1 MAKDPYTVLGK
12 NLEKVRNILMF
23 PRKLM
28 AIKSEIDDRS
38 IERVEKND
46 KYLNVLDREKYI
58 EFLGLSEEILMKE
71 NFDYTWQEIVYF
83 FVQKHPN
90 TPDIVEIPPKHLS
103 ALNVIKYRAL
113 PGNLL
118 LSPISANLLTSK
130 ISKYFKY
137 SFNQNVVQNALN
149 NLSKEGTIERT
160 DTSPIEYYR
169 PIKNFP
175 KYIDPLYELVQNLH
189 VILGKPLTNLVNKTS
204 RKNAK
209 ILAFLKEEPKF
220 RAEIFEEIKISN
232 ETNNVRRTIEVLE
245 KFELISKTELATRS
259 SLQKYKLTD
268 KGLQLLR
275 KSNVVC

>member
-23 PRKLM
+23 PRELM
-28 AIKSEIDDRS
+28 AIKSKIDERS

-71 NFDYTWQEIVYF
+71 NLDYTWQEIVGF
-83 FVQKHPN
+83 FMKKHAESLN
-90 TPDIVEIPPKHLS
+90 LLEIPPKHLS

-118 LSPISANLLTSK
+118 LSPISASKLTSK

-137 SFNQNVVQNALN
+137 TFNQNVVQNALN
-149 NLSKEGTIERT
+149 NLSKEGTIQRT
-160 DTSPIEYYR
+160 DTSPIQYYR

-175 KYIDPLYELVQNLH
+175 KYIDPLYELVQNLYA
-189 VILGKPLTNLVNKTS
+189 LLEKPSTNLVNKTL

-209 ILAFLKEEPKF
+209 ILVFLKEEPKF
-220 RAEIFEEIKISN
+220 RADIFEEIRLSN
-232 ETNNVRRTIEVLE
+232 ETNNVRRTIDVLE
-245 KFELISKTELATRS
+245 SFELISKTESAKRS

-275 KSNVVC
+275 KSNVI